1 MDIRALCQW
10 LTVCLASFFLVA
22 CPDYTPPEPKPEIKD
37 IKVTVVDRFDKPV
50 AEFGLEMKR
59 EFRRPMSMQPYESVD
74 TQRTNEE
81 GVAVFP
87 LARVDDW
94 ITETY
99 DKYRYSGTIKLKEGE
114 RVCLEVESGND
125 WHDCLFSR
133 GRSDGP

>member
-99 DKYRYSGTIKLKEGE
+99 DK
-114 RVCLEVESGND
+114 
-125 WHDCLFSR
+125 
-133 GRSDGP
+133 